1 MKYRQKP
8 IEVDAFQFTKDSEVY
23 APEWFSDAVKRE
35 EIFIDRSI
43 IDGSAN
49 VYGCSIKKAGG
60 WNRAK
65 VGDFIIKEPTVDITV
80 CSEAVFCRIYQ
91 HIDGREV
98 ESMACKG
105 KSKGKGGKRGKGK

>member
-8 IEVDAFQFTKDSEVY
+8 VEVDAFQFTKDSEVY

-35 EIFIDRSI
+35 DIFIDRSI
-43 IDGSAN
+43 VDGTAN

-60 WNRAK
+60 WNRARI
-65 VGDFIIKEPTVDITV
+65 GDFIIQEPTGDIVV
-80 CSEAVFCRIYQ
+80 CNADIFCRTYQ

-98 ESMACKG
+98 ENVNCKG
-105 KSKGKGGKRGKGK
+105 NRNKKGRRK